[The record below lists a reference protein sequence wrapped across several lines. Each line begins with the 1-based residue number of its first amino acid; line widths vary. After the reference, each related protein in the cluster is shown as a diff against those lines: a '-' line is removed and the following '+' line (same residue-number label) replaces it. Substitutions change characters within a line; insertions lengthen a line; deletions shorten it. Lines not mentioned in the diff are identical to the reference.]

1 MFSRYLMNK
10 MILICKVKQ
19 KCWAKER
26 HKERKTGRK
35 KKSYAKTKN
44 FLEVPDAGS
53 VCEQK
58 GLLWYKVRSL
68 NRLSQNY
75 KS

>member
-1 MFSRYLMNK
+1 MQSETK
-10 MILICKVKQ
+10 MLGKGKTQ
-19 KCWAKER
+19 RKKNTKE
-26 HKERKTGRK
+26 